1 MNSNR
6 TFHYALMMLFGAL
19 ILQLIPMSGDW
30 VLYKPNFLL
39 LAMIAWMLYFP
50 DQYGL
55 KFPVI
60 IGIFA
65 DFIFLTTLGSHILIF
80 SISGLILIFFHR
92 IVVYLQLIH
101 RVTLVFLMI
110 LSGGLVAGTKAGYAY
125 STWPLMGDSFVPAGL
140 YSMSPAWLS
149 AFENITTIQFNH
161 RIFAYIIAL
170 LLISFSVFALKKN
183 ISSNV
188 RIGIYSMLFLLVV
201 QITLG
206 ISTLIFHVPVAVA
219 AAHQVGAVAL
229 LTATLFI
236 SHSLVNR
243 S

>member
-6 TFHYALMMLFGAL
+6 TFHYALMMLFASL

-39 LAMIAWMLYFP
+39 LVMIAWMLYFP

-65 DFIFLTTLGSHILIF
+65 DFIFLTTLGFHILIF
-80 SISGLILIFFHR
+80 SVSGLILIFFHR

-110 LSGGLVAGTKAGYAY
+110 LLAEFIGAAIDSSIDKQLSIKGVVLLAIISAICWIPLDKFVGHCY
-125 STWPLMGDSFVPAGL
+125 SR
-140 YSMSPAWLS
+140 
-149 AFENITTIQFNH
+149 Q
-161 RIFAYIIAL
+161 
-170 LLISFSVFALKKN
+170 K
-183 ISSNV
+183 
-188 RIGIYSMLFLLVV
+188 
-201 QITLG
+201 
-206 ISTLIFHVPVAVA
+206 
-219 AAHQVGAVAL
+219 
-229 LTATLFI
+229 
-236 SHSLVNR
+236 
-243 S
+243 

>member
-1 MNSNR
+1 MSPEILMNSNR

-39 LAMIAWMLYFP
+39 LVMIAWMLYFP

-65 DFIFLTTLGSHILIF
+65 DFIFLTTLGFHILIF

-110 LSGGLVAGTKAGYAY
+110 LLAEFIGAAIDSSIDKQLSIKGVVLLAIISAICWIPLDKFVGHCY
-125 STWPLMGDSFVPAGL
+125 SR
-140 YSMSPAWLS
+140 
-149 AFENITTIQFNH
+149 Q
-161 RIFAYIIAL
+161 
-170 LLISFSVFALKKN
+170 K
-183 ISSNV
+183 
-188 RIGIYSMLFLLVV
+188 
-201 QITLG
+201 
-206 ISTLIFHVPVAVA
+206 
-219 AAHQVGAVAL
+219 
-229 LTATLFI
+229 
-236 SHSLVNR
+236 
-243 S
+243 